1 MDNTYFLS
9 QSSSLT
15 LVIIISLIF
24 AVLGIYHSKKFH
36 GISNYL
42 TANRN
47 IELFSLTTSLVAS
60 ALGAWILFGPVAA
73 ATWGGIGAV
82 IGYALG
88 TAFPMIF
95 LIYFGKKIRLEF
107 PKGSS
112 LIEFMRKKFGKSL
125 FKLILLMTIF
135 YMFIFLCA
143 EVTAVAVLINYLSGT
158 DLWITALIVLL
169 ATLTYTLYGGLRASI
184 FTDNIQMIVI
194 GFLLLIL
201 ILIIGSSTGD
211 NFSFALIKEK
221 NPQLLSSSYIPSYTA
236 GLTFFIAVA
245 ATNLFHQGNWQRVYA
260 AKDYYTLKSAL
271 IISFFIIVPIVFLMG
286 FVGMVSFSIDPS
298 ARADLGFFT
307 LLLKEQTEM
316 LSLIIVILGLALT
329 ISTVDTLVNAIS
341 SLFVVDGKA
350 TFNLD
355 KKTDYLK
362 ISKYFIIFLSLI
374 AFGVAS
380 KGFDILYLFLL
391 ADLFCCA
398 FVFTGSFEDG
408 TVFDTNV
415 GKDKPLVFQIGMK
428 EVIPGF
434 EQGIVGANK
443 GSKRKIKIPSM
454 LAYGEKG
461 AGELIP
467 PNSNLIFEFKIL
479 DVLSPNYEKIDS
491 EKLENLIN
499 ENAVALDI
507 RLDNQWKKTGVI
519 KGSFQE
525 TAFDINGKFNVYL
538 MDKVRAL
545 AGAESQGIELIFISH
560 DGKTAEILGNA
571 FAEDL
576 GFTNVYVLDGGIQSW
591 IKSNKPLVSY
601 N

>member
-1 MDNTYFLS
+1 MDKTYFIE
-9 QSSSLT
+9 QSTSLT
-15 LVIIISLIF
+15 LVIVISLIF
-24 AVLGIYHSKKFH
+24 AVLGIYHSKKFG
-36 GISNYL
+36 GINNYL

-47 IELFSLTTSLVAS
+47 IGLFSLTTSLVAS

-95 LIYFGKKIRLEF
+95 LIYFGKKIRDEF

-158 DLWITALIVLL
+158 ELWITALIVLIS
-169 ATLTYTLYGGLRASI
+169 TLTYTLYGGLRASI

-194 GFLLLIL
+194 GILLLIL
-201 ILIIGSSTGD
+201 ISIISSSSGN
-211 NFSFALIKEK
+211 NFSFEFIEKK

-260 AKDYYTLKSAL
+260 AKNYQTLKSSL
-271 IISFFIIVPIVFLMG
+271 IISFFIIIPIVFLMG
-286 FVGMVSFSIDPS
+286 FIGMVSFSLDSSTRP
-298 ARADLGFFT
+298 DLGFFT
-307 LLLKEQTEM
+307 LLLKDQTEL
-316 LSLIIVILGLALT
+316 LSLMIIVLGLSLT

-350 TFNLD
+350 TFNLN

-362 ISKYFIIFLSLI
+362 ISKYFIVFLSLI

-398 FVFTGSFEDG
+398 FVFTVFYSFY
-408 TVFDTNV
+408 
-415 GKDKPLVFQIGMK
+415 
-428 EVIPGF
+428 
-434 EQGIVGANK
+434 NK
-443 GSKRKIKIPSM
+443 
-454 LAYGEKG
+454 
-461 AGELIP
+461 
-467 PNSNLIFEFKIL
+467 
-479 DVLSPNYEKIDS
+479 V
-491 EKLENLIN
+491 N
-499 ENAVALDI
+499 E
-507 RLDNQWKKTGVI
+507 
-519 KGSFQE
+519 
-525 TAFDINGKFNVYL
+525 
-538 MDKVRAL
+538 
-545 AGAESQGIELIFISH
+545 
-560 DGKTAEILGNA
+560 KTAYIAILIGFVA
-571 FAEDL
+571 GFLLFPFPDFSKSLLVGVLMSKDL
-576 GFTNVYVLDGGIQSW
+576 FSPFVSQSLLFLSF
-591 IKSNKPLVSY
+591 IIATFLPAIILKLKSN
-601 N
+601 